1 MWRYTQ
7 EISIVVFA
15 LLCVAVLAL
24 ITLVIS
30 RAVKHKKIPIIIY
43 ILLAVS
49 VVVLGCV
56 ILATVVAGNS
66 HPIAPPTGI
75 STVK

>member
-24 ITLVIS
+24 IALVIS
-30 RAVKHKKIPIIIY
+30 RAVKHKITPVIIY
-43 ILLAVS
+43 ILLAVF
-49 VVVLGCV
+49 VVALGCV
-56 ILATVVAGNS
+56 IFATLVAANP
-66 HPIAPPTGI
+66 HPAAPA
-75 STVK
+75 V

>member
-24 ITLVIS
+24 IALVIS
-30 RAVKHKKIPIIIY
+30 RAIKHKKTPIIFY
-43 ILLAVS
+43 ILLAVF
-49 VVVLGCV
+49 VLVLGCV
-56 ILATVVAGNS
+56 IFATVVAGNPHS
-66 HPIAPPTGI
+66 IAPPA
-75 STVK
+75 

>member
-24 ITLVIS
+24 IALVIS
-30 RAVKHKKIPIIIY
+30 RVVTHKKTPVVVY
-43 ILLAVS
+43 ILLAVL

-56 ILATVVAGNS
+56 IFATVAAGNP
-66 HPIAPPTGI
+66 HPIAPPA
-75 STVK
+75 

>member
-1 MWRYTQ
+1 MWRYSQ

-24 ITLVIS
+24 IALVIC
-30 RAVKHKKIPIIIY
+30 RAIKHKKTPVFIC
-43 ILLAVS
+43 ILLAVF

-56 ILATVVAGNS
+56 IFATVVAGNP
-66 HPIAPPTGI
+66 HPISPPA
-75 STVK
+75 

>member
-24 ITLVIS
+24 IALVIS
-30 RAVKHKKIPIIIY
+30 RAVKHKKTPIIIC
-43 ILLAVS
+43 ILLAVFA
-49 VVVLGCV
+49 VILGCV
-56 ILATVVAGNS
+56 TFVTLAAGNT
-66 HPIAPPTGI
+66 HPIAPLA
-75 STVK
+75 

>member
-24 ITLVIS
+24 LALVIS
-30 RAVKHKKIPIIIY
+30 RAVKHKKTPVILY
-43 ILLAVS
+43 ILLAVF
-49 VVVLGCV
+49 VVALGCV
-56 ILATVVAGNS
+56 IYATVVAGNL
-66 HPIAPPTGI
+66 HPISPPA
-75 STVK
+75 

>member
-24 ITLVIS
+24 IALVIS
-30 RAVKHKKIPIIIY
+30 RAVKHKKTPVVVY
-43 ILLAVS
+43 ILLAVL
-49 VVVLGCV
+49 VVVLGCF
-56 ILATVVAGNS
+56 IFATVAAGNP
-66 HPIAPPTGI
+66 HPIAPPA
-75 STVK
+75 

>member
-24 ITLVIS
+24 IVLVIS
-30 RAVKHKKIPIIIY
+30 RAIQHKKTPIILY
-43 ILLAVS
+43 ILLFVL
-49 VVVLGCV
+49 VVILGCV
-56 ILATVVAGNS
+56 IFATVVAGNP
-66 HPIAPPTGI
+66 HPIAPPA
-75 STVK
+75 

>member
-24 ITLVIS
+24 IALVIS
-30 RAVKHKKIPIIIY
+30 RAVKHKKTPVVVY
-43 ILLAVS
+43 ILLAVL

-56 ILATVVAGNS
+56 IFATVVAGNP
-66 HPIAPPTGI
+66 HPIAPPA
-75 STVK
+75 

>member
-15 LLCVAVLAL
+15 PLCVAVLAL
-24 ITLVIS
+24 IALVIS
-30 RAVKHKKIPIIIY
+30 RAVKHKKTPIIIY
-43 ILLAVS
+43 ILFAVF

-56 ILATVVAGNS
+56 IFATIVAGNP
-66 HPIAPPTGI
+66 HPIAPPA
-75 STVK
+75 

>member
-24 ITLVIS
+24 IALVIS
-30 RAVKHKKIPIIIY
+30 RAVKHKKTPIIIY

-56 ILATVVAGNS
+56 IFATVVAGNP
-66 HPIAPPTGI
+66 HPIAPPAYR
-75 STVK
+75 

>member
-24 ITLVIS
+24 LALVIS
-30 RAVKHKKIPIIIY
+30 RAVKHKKTPVILY
-43 ILLAVS
+43 ILLAVFI
-49 VVVLGCV
+49 VALGCV
-56 ILATVVAGNS
+56 IFGTIVAGNP
-66 HPIAPPTGI
+66 HPIAPPA
-75 STVK
+75 

>member
-7 EISIVVFA
+7 EISIVVFT

-24 ITLVIS
+24 LALIIS
-30 RAVKHKKIPIIIY
+30 RAVKHKKTPIIIY
-43 ILLAVS
+43 ILFAVF

-56 ILATVVAGNS
+56 IFATIVAGNP
-66 HPIAPPTGI
+66 HPIAPPA
-75 STVK
+75 

>member
-24 ITLVIS
+24 IALVIS
-30 RAVKHKKIPIIIY
+30 RAVKHKKTPVVVY
-43 ILLAVS
+43 ILLAVL

-56 ILATVVAGNS
+56 IFATIVAGNP
-66 HPIAPPTGI
+66 HPIAPPA
-75 STVK
+75 

>member
-24 ITLVIS
+24 IALVIS
-30 RAVKHKKIPIIIY
+30 RAIKHKKTPVVFY
-43 ILLAVS
+43 ILLAVF

-56 ILATVVAGNS
+56 IFATVVAGNP
-66 HPIAPPTGI
+66 HPIAPPA
-75 STVK
+75 

>member
-24 ITLVIS
+24 IALVIS
-30 RAVKHKKIPIIIY
+30 RAIKHKKTPIIFY
-43 ILLAVS
+43 ILLAVF
-49 VVVLGCV
+49 VVALGCV
-56 ILATVVAGNS
+56 IFATIVAGNP
-66 HPIAPPTGI
+66 HPIAPPA
-75 STVK
+75 